1 MEIIPF
7 IHFYPPGFFRNR
19 LIGWIGHAL
28 LEQPSISIH
37 RKKFNKSFFLISY
50 ELKTP
55 SVEMA
60 CLLGVHNKMQAA
72 CEGMHIFSKN
82 P

>member
-1 MEIIPF
+1 MQEKLETVPF
-7 IHFYPPGFFRNR
+7 GQFFRNR

-28 LEQPSISIH
+28 LLLQPSISLD
-37 RKKFNKSFFLISY
+37 RKNNLAKIIFLINY

-60 CLLGVHNKMQAA
+60 CLLGIQNEIQAA
-72 CEGMHIFSKN
+72 WFKYFLG